1 MGMRSITLKNIAFGL
16 LIIIL
21 VVLAFATILEK
32 WYDRDF
38 ALDHIYYTWWFVA
51 LWGLFALTSF
61 GYILKQKLYKKRIV
75 FALHS
80 SFAIIL
86 IGAFTTFCTSNKG
99 YLHLRQ
105 NKPTNSYTAE
115 DEITRKPLPFT
126 VQLVLFEII
135 PIEEG
140 SKQAA
145 DYMSFIKIDGEMNQI
160 SMNKILKYKGYRL
173 YQISYDSDEM
183 GSILLVN
190 YDPIGTPI
198 TYFGYFLLALTMS
211 IILLRKIGWK
221 WAGIIAIPTLL
232 LWYYI
237 SQVNPMT
244 PILRTPLLAIHVSII
259 FISYLLLLIMA
270 IFGGVGIYSI
280 KLRDKLF
287 CWNKKIIYPA
297 LFMLTAG
304 IFIGA
309 VWANISWGRYWGWD
323 AKETWAL
330 ITMLIY
336 AFPLH
341 KKSFPKITNPLYYHK
356 YCLFAFLTV
365 LMTFLGVSFILG
377 GIHSY
382 I

>member
-1 MGMRSITLKNIAFGL
+1 MRRLTLKNISFGL
-16 LIIIL
+16 LAVIL
-21 VVLAFATILEK
+21 VVLAFATLLEK
-32 WYDRDF
+32 WYNRDF
-38 ALDHIYYTWWFVA
+38 ALDHIYYTKWFVG
-51 LWGLFALTSF
+51 LWALFAITAFLYT
-61 GYILKQKLYKKRIV
+61 LKQRLYKKRVV
-75 FALHS
+75 FSLHC
-80 SFAIIL
+80 SFIIIL
-86 IGAFTTFCTSNKG
+86 LGAFTTYCTSEKG

-115 DEITRKPLPFT
+115 DEVTRKPLPFT

-140 SKQAA
+140 SSQAA
-145 DYMSFIKIDGEMNQI
+145 DYMSFIKIDGELNQV
-160 SMNKILKYKGYRL
+160 SMNKILKYRGYRL

-183 GSILLVN
+183 GTVLLVN

-198 TYFGYFLLALTMS
+198 TYFGYLLLALTMLA
-211 IILLRKIGWK
+211 IVFRKIGWK
-221 WAGIIAIPTLL
+221 WITIIAMPTLL

-237 SQVNPMT
+237 SQINPMT

-259 FISYLLLLIMA
+259 FISYLLLLTMA
-270 IFGGVGIYSI
+270 TLGGVGIYST
-280 KLRDKLF
+280 KLREKLF
-287 CWNKKIIYPA
+287 NWNKKIIYPA
-297 LFMLTAG
+297 LFMLTCG

-309 VWANISWGRYWGWD
+309 IWANISWGRYWGWD

-330 ITMLIY
+330 ITMFIY
-336 AFPLH
+336 AIPLH
-341 KKSFPKITNPLYYHK
+341 KKSFPKMTNPLYYHK